1 MKVLS
6 YEEEMTYLSNCSQP
20 LRDVAVLLLET
31 GMRPEEV
38 YRIKPEN
45 IHINEEYLYNPFGK
59 TKAARRKVPLNE
71 RALEVIKRRS
81 NNISGPYLF
90 PSPRKPVKPLVKL
103 NNAHYGALRRSKL
116 SNFRIYDLRHTWAT
130 RAAMSGIDLVT
141 LAALLG
147 HSKINMVM
155 RYAHPTE
162 SHQRLALKRLEQ
174 FNLEQQMEEM
184 NERVPTKVPTLIN

>member
-1 MKVLS
+1 MGEGS
-6 YEEEMTYLSNCSQP
+6 
-20 LRDVAVLLLET
+20 
-31 GMRPEEV
+31 G
-38 YRIKPEN
+38 YRIRPEN
-45 IHINEEYLYNPFGK
+45 IHLNEEYLYNPFGK

-71 RALEVIKRRS
+71 RALEVVKRRL
-81 NNISGPYLF
+81 NKASGSYLF
-90 PSPRKPVKPLVKL
+90 PSPRNPEKPLVKL

-116 SNFRIYDLRHTWAT
+116 SHFRIYDLRHTWAT

-162 SHQRLALKRLEQ
+162 SHQRLAMKRLEQ
-174 FNLEQQMEEM
+174 FNLERQMEEM